1 MTRTHTVL
9 EMTRIDA
16 QNLHKKI
23 SANMAKA
30 EQASWADVK
39 AVQADIN
46 ALAAKMKTLAADQSD
61 AVKSGINA
69 AIAKLE
75 AAAKILEN
83 KAVAVKDDVKQANTA
98 MLESAHKAAQSLS
111 AAVAAA
117 RTKLAHAIEPKKV
130 IA

>member
-1 MTRTHTVL
+1 MTKPHTVL

-30 EQASWADVK
+30 EQATWADVK

-46 ALAAKMKTLAADQSD
+46 ALGVKMKTLAADQADDMKTGIKAAVAKLD
-61 AVKSGINA
+61 AAGKLVEDTAVSAKDGVKHANA
-69 AIAKLE
+69 AMLDSAQR
-75 AAAKILEN
+75 
-83 KAVAVKDDVKQANTA
+83 AV
-98 MLESAHKAAQSLS
+98 QSLS

-117 RTKLAHAIEPKKV
+117 RSKLAHAIEPKKV
-130 IA
+130 VA